1 MSETVRV
8 SFDVSIEDHT
18 IVKAACVEAH
28 IHFRDLMK
36 DVFHKTAEDVK
47 KKRFHD
53 MLKKGFQEA
62 KEGKTTPLTQED
74 LDNWSKRVDDA

>member
-28 IHFRDLMK
+28 INFRDLMK

-47 KKRFHD
+47 KEKISRHVKKR
-53 MLKKGFQEA
+53 LSR
-62 KEGKTTPLTQED
+62 
-74 LDNWSKRVDDA
+74 SKRRQNHTFNSRGLG